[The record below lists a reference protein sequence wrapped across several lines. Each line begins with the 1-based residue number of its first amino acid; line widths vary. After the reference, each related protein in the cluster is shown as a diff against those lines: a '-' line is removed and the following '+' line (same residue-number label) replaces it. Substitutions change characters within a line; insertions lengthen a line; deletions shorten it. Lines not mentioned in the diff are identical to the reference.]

1 VERGIQIL
9 TDLARK
15 GHPYAQ
21 MNLAAIVMRTKTD
34 GGKTAV
40 QLYELAGRGGLD
52 MAWTELGRMYRA
64 GLGVEQDHTKAV
76 EYFRKGAQ
84 SGNTQCN
91 FMLGVYASTPQADGA
106 ADQAAAFKYF
116 QKAAIKGIP
125 TFPFS
130 MPFLFPLFSPNLSF
144 HQACQRLSTM
154 SVYATL
160 RVTGWSKTLSMPPS
174 STKWQQHKGSPLLSP
189 IWPACI
195 MKVEG

>member
-1 VERGIQIL
+1 MSLWIALCGFSGHGGTVKDVERGIQIL

-64 GLGVEQDHTKAV
+64 GLGVEQDHSKAV

-125 TFPFS
+125 TH
-130 MPFLFPLFSPNLSF
+130 FPLNPTPLVLPMFLLTFRFIRYARGSV
-144 HQACQRLSTM
+144 QRRS
-154 SVYATL
+154 A
-160 RVTGWSKTLSMPPS
+160 
-174 STKWQQHKGSPLLSP
+174 LLY
-189 IWPACI
+189 
-195 MKVEG
+195 G

>member
-1 VERGIQIL
+1 MCRFPGHGGTVKDVERGIQIL

-64 GLGVEQDHTKAV
+64 GLGVEQDHSKAV

-116 QKAAIKGIP
+116 QKAAIKGIL
-125 TFPFS
+125 TFPNS
-130 MPFLFPLFSPNLSF
+130 TPVLFPNMSPNF
-144 HQACQRLSTM
+144 
-154 SVYATL
+154 
-160 RVTGWSKTLSMPPS
+160 
-174 STKWQQHKGSPLLSP
+174 
-189 IWPACI
+189 
-195 MKVEG
+195 